1 MDNTMGKF
9 APSPTGVRK
18 PTDNSKKNGMFWNP
32 PRYRYFG
39 GKAGAPQQAG
49 TKGWSVNAADGQRAS
64 GPITD
69 RGKGRSR

>member
-1 MDNTMGKF
+1 MDMSKF

-18 PTDNSKKNGMFWNP
+18 PTDTSKKNGMFWNP
-32 PRYRYFG
+32 PRFAYFG

-49 TKGWSVNAADGQRAS
+49 TMGFSVAPGEGQRAS

-69 RGKGRSR
+69 RGKGRTK